1 MYILSYN
8 IPYKDLDM
16 AMEKLQIHNIY
27 NVFYESPLEITTD
40 DYGYGYIE
48 KDDDGNIVGM
58 WADYIEKDDEDITLK
73 VAMDDTEGELN
84 EFIELVDSILGVK
97 HIALEEN
104 NTDYTTFEFP
114 AIHLDDT
121 WVIASPDE
129 EYPNKKQINFI
140 SQGAFGTGM
149 HETTQDILR
158 LILNKL
164 DLKDK
169 SVLDIGTGSGILS
182 IAASLTGAAKV
193 DAVDIRD
200 ITDEVELNA
209 SLNNITNIKA
219 IVGNIL
225 EDESQIDES
234 YDWIFINIGGEET
247 KMFMEFIN
255 KHLNENGDLLVSGLV
270 EWSFDEVKAN
280 VEKYGFEFIEKYQ
293 TNEWCTATFKKR

>member
-48 KDDDGNIVGM
+48 KDD
-58 WADYIEKDDEDITLK
+58 EDITLK
-73 VAMDDTEGELN
+73 VAMEDTEGELN

-140 SQGAFGTGM
+140 SQGAFGTGL

-164 DLKDK
+164 ELKDK
-169 SVLDIGTGSGILS
+169 TVLDIGTGSGILS
-182 IAASLTGAAKV
+182 IAASFTGAKKV

-209 SLNNITNIKA
+209 SLNNINNIKA

>member
-48 KDDDGNIVGM
+48 KDD
-58 WADYIEKDDEDITLK
+58 EDITLK
-73 VAMDDTEGELN
+73 VAMEDTEGELN

-97 HIALEEN
+97 HIGLEEN
-104 NTDYTTFEFP
+104 TNDYTTFEFP

-182 IAASLTGAAKV
+182 IAASFTGAKKV
-193 DAVDIRD
+193 DAVDIRY

-209 SLNNITNIKA
+209 SLNNINNIKA

-225 EDESQIDES
+225 EDESQIDEF